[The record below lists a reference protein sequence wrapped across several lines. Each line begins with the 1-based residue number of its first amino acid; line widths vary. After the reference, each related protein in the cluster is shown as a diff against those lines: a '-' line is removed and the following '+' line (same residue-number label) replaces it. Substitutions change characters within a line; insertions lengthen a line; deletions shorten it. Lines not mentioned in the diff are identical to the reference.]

1 MGKIDTET
9 KKYLDNDARF
19 SDLFN
24 FWIYGGEE
32 VIKPDKLREL
42 DTTAI
47 AIPYG
52 NKAKKHVQ
60 KYRDLLKL
68 YSAKQDDEAIY
79 LILGVEIEAKT
90 HYAMPVRNMLYDALN
105 YTQQVSDIAE
115 HNTKAHLHMTH
126 DEFLSGLLE
135 SDRLRPVI
143 TLVFNVSGE
152 PWKGATN
159 VYDLLSVKDKRI
171 LQFVP
176 NYQMNLLSPDL
187 LNESDFD
194 KFKTNLGAAL
204 QFIKHQKDDNM
215 DWINNMKR
223 LEHVDRATADFIQ
236 TATGTK
242 FDIDDDDEV
251 INVCRAWENSL
262 NKAKTESEAKGKD
275 SERLNSIRNVMKSL
289 NVTVN
294 RAMEI
299 LCIPADEQ
307 KKYISLL

>member
-9 KKYLDNDARF
+9 KIYLDNDARF
-19 SDLFN
+19 SDMFN
-24 FWIYGGEE
+24 FWIYGGEY

-42 DTTAI
+42 DTTTI

-52 NKAKKHVQ
+52 NNAKKHVQ

-105 YTQQVSDIAE
+105 YAQQVSVIAE
-115 HNTKAHLHMTH
+115 HNAKAHLHMTR

-152 PWKGATN
+152 SWKGATN
-159 VYDLLSVKDKRI
+159 IHDLLSVKDKRI

-187 LNESDFD
+187 INEPDFE
-194 KFKTNLGAAL
+194 KFRTGLGAAL
-204 QFIKHQKDDNM
+204 QFIKHQKDDDMN
-215 DWINNMKR
+215 WIRNKTQ
-223 LEHVDRATADFIQ
+223 LEQVDRDTVDFLQ
-236 TATGTK
+236 TVTGTN
-242 FDIDDDDEV
+242 FDIDETEEV
-251 INVCRAWENSL
+251 INVCKAWENSM
-262 NKAKTESEAKGKD
+262 NKAKAESKD
-275 SERLNSIRNVMKSL
+275 NERINSIRNVMKSL